1 MAQIDLGRI
10 LPIFRGIYANTIN
23 YEKLDIVYYKGS
35 SYVANSNM
43 KGIAPDSTAS
53 NNTWQLV
60 ASIDNQ
66 QLANVQQSVLDSIAA
81 SGSLNVNDLQAGRF
95 EAETIILSGSD
106 LSSTVSAVADLQARL
121 AAAEQKIKT
130 MQYRIETLEQHDN
143 ETGTA
148 LTDIADEI
156 IALQDRVTALENK
169 K

>member
-10 LPIFRGIYANTIN
+10 LPIFRGIYVNTTN

-66 QLANVQQSVLDSIAA
+66 QLAHVQQSVLDNIAA
-81 SGSLNVNDLQAGRF
+81 SGSLNVNDLHAGRF

-106 LSSTVSAVADLQARL
+106 LSSTVSAVADLEARL
-121 AAAEQKIKT
+121 AAAEDKIQT
-130 MQYRIETLEQHDN
+130 MQWHIETLEQHDN

>member
-10 LPIFRGIYANTIN
+10 LPIFRGIYVNTIN

-53 NNTWQLV
+53 GNTWQLV

-66 QLANVQQSVLDSIAA
+66 QLANVQQSVLDNITT
-81 SGSLNVNDLQAGRF
+81 SGSLNINDLQAGRF

-106 LSSTVSAVADLQARL
+106 LSSTVSAVADLETRL

>member
-10 LPIFRGIYANTIN
+10 LPIFRGIYVNTIS

-43 KGIAPDSTAS
+43 KGIAPDSEGTS
-53 NNTWQLV
+53 NTWQLV

-66 QLANVQQSVLDSIAA
+66 QLANVQQQILDNIAA
-81 SGSLNVNDLQAGRF
+81 SGVLNVGRIET
-95 EAETIILSGSD
+95 EAIILSGSD

-121 AAAEQKIKT
+121 AAAEEKIKT
-130 MQYRIETLEQHDN
+130 MQWSIDELTQHDK
-143 ETGTA
+143 ETGEA
-148 LTDIADEI
+148 LTDISNEI
-156 IALQDRVTALENK
+156 IALQDRVAALENK

>member
-10 LPIFRGIYANTIN
+10 LPIFRGIYANTEN

-66 QLANVQQSVLDSIAA
+66 QLAHVQQSVLDNIAA
-81 SGSLNVNDLQAGRF
+81 SGSLNVNDMQAGRL

-106 LSSTVSAVADLQARL
+106 LSSTVSAVADLEARL

-130 MQYRIETLEQHDN
+130 MQYQIETLEQHDN
-143 ETGTA
+143 ETGAA
-148 LTDIADEI
+148 LTDVADEI

>member
-81 SGSLNVNDLQAGRF
+81 SGSLNVNDLQAGRL

-106 LSSTVSAVADLQARL
+106 LSSTVSAVADL
-121 AAAEQKIKT
+121 
-130 MQYRIETLEQHDN
+130 
-143 ETGTA
+143 
-148 LTDIADEI
+148 
-156 IALQDRVTALENK
+156 
-169 K
+169 

>member
-10 LPIFRGIYANTIN
+10 LPIFRGIYVNTTN

-53 NNTWQLV
+53 NNTWQIV

-66 QLANVQQSVLDSIAA
+66 QLAHVQQSVLDNIAA
-81 SGSLNVNDLQAGRF
+81 SGSLNVNNLQAGRF

-106 LSSTVSAVADLQARL
+106 LSSTVSAVADLETRL
-121 AAAEQKIKT
+121 AAAEEKIET
-130 MQYRIETLEQHDN
+130 MQWHIETLEQHDN

>member
-10 LPIFRGIYANTIN
+10 LPVFKGKYNELTQ

-66 QLANVQQSVLDSIAA
+66 QLAHVQQSVLDNIAT

-95 EAETIILSGSD
+95 EAQTIILGGSD
-106 LSSTVSAVADLQARL
+106 LSSTVSAVADLEARL
-121 AAAEQKIKT
+121 AAAEDKIQT
-130 MQYRIETLEQHDN
+130 MQWRIETLEQHDN
-143 ETGTA
+143 ETGAA

>member
-10 LPIFRGIYANTIN
+10 LPIFRGIYVNTTN

-53 NNTWQLV
+53 SNTWQLV

-66 QLANVQQSVLDSIAA
+66 QLAHVQQSVLDNIAT
-81 SGSLNVNDLQAGRF
+81 SGSLSVNDLHAGRF

-106 LSSTVSAVADLQARL
+106 LSSTVSAVADLEARL

-130 MQYRIETLEQHDN
+130 MQYQIETLEQHDS

>member
-10 LPIFRGIYANTIN
+10 LPIFRGIYVNTTN

-43 KGIAPDSTAS
+43 RGIAPDSTAS
-53 NNTWQLV
+53 GNTWQLV

-106 LSSTVSAVADLQARL
+106 LSSTVSAVADLEARL

-143 ETGTA
+143 ETGAA

>member
-10 LPIFRGIYANTIN
+10 LPVFKGKYNELTQ

-43 KGIAPDSTAS
+43 KGVAPDSTAS

-66 QLANVQQSVLDSIAA
+66 QLANVQQSVLDSIAT

-106 LSSTVSAVADLQARL
+106 LSSTVSAVADLEARL

-130 MQYRIETLEQHDN
+130 MQYQIETLEQHDN
-143 ETGTA
+143 ETGAA
-148 LTDIADEI
+148 LTDIVDEI
-156 IALQDRVTALENK
+156 IALQDRVTALENTK
-169 K
+169 

>member
-10 LPIFRGIYANTIN
+10 LPIFRGIYVNTIN

-43 KGIAPDSTAS
+43 RGIAPDSTET

-66 QLANVQQSVLDSIAA
+66 QLANVQQSILDNIAT
-81 SGSLNVNDLQAGRF
+81 SGSLNVNNLQAGRF

-106 LSSTVSAVADLQARL
+106 LSSTVSAVADLEARL
-121 AAAEQKIKT
+121 AAAEDKIER
-130 MQYRIETLEQHDN
+130 MQWSIDELTQHDN

-148 LTDIADEI
+148 LTDISDEI

>member
-10 LPIFRGIYANTIN
+10 LPIFRGIYVNTTN

-66 QLANVQQSVLDSIAA
+66 QLAHVQQSVLDNIAA
-81 SGSLNVNDLQAGRF
+81 SGSLNVNDLHAGRF

-106 LSSTVSAVADLQARL
+106 LSSTVSAVADLEARL